1 MIGGILFIGGTA
13 SAEDNGIAGSADC
26 RSLWLLVARFARIP
40 SQWSQV
46 SWGIRDDKKI
56 DFGGFSRRHGV
67 GGCRHCV
74 VRATCLWPFLGRG

>member
-26 RSLWLLVARFARIP
+26 RSLWLLSARFASIP

-46 SWGIRDDKKI
+46 SWGIRDD
-56 DFGGFSRRHGV
+56 
-67 GGCRHCV
+67 
-74 VRATCLWPFLGRG
+74 